1 MRYSRF
7 TLVELLA
14 AMAILVLVGSAS
26 AAALYSFHRNHLKV
40 SKLSDRLERNRKID
54 KVAELMG
61 NMIPFEWQSD
71 NEDGRTLVFEG
82 APDELFFTAMRLPD
96 NQGRGAIIFVRLY
109 VDEEKRLM
117 CDYSNTPML
126 PWDEDSDNPAGMK
139 STVIAE
145 NVEALTMRYGRYDDD
160 DQIEWLDVWD
170 QDDEEY
176 KNQMPAAVG
185 FTIEFADGEK
195 LSYLR
200 RTAGLSA
207 FSGLAQ

>member
-40 SKLSDRLERNRKID
+40 SKISDRLERNRKID

-160 DQIEWLDVWD
+160 DQIEWLEVWD
-170 QDDEEY
+170 QDDEDY